1 MLNTPIFLQIY
12 PFFARFCTK
21 SNKKCVQREGRGFR
35 VQVSGSKIQVQS
47 FRFKVSGYQEL
58 ENWRI
63 FSFNREEL
71 LIPKFI
77 KN

>member
-21 SNKKCVQREGRGFR
+21 KQQKMCAMRGEGI
-35 VQVSGSKIQVQS
+35 QGSS
-47 FRFKVSGYQEL
+47 FRFKDSGYQEL